1 MNENIVSHLRDVIGL
16 EPDEIA
22 DVYGIFLRS
31 LSECLDRLHAASAP
45 VDFLAVRAV
54 THNLMGFAR
63 NVGAAEL
70 GEAALALNTSAHA
83 ADAEACLLGIREI
96 EALCASYRD
105 DAPPQP

>member
-1 MNENIVSHLRDVIGL
+1 
-16 EPDEIA
+16 
-22 DVYGIFLRS
+22 
-31 LSECLDRLHAASAP
+31 
-45 VDFLAVRAV
+45 
-54 THNLMGFAR
+54 MGFVR